1 MKFARLHR
9 WPTNPGEARRLQLDL
24 APRVVLHGS
33 LRSPRL
39 VAGADVAYSPTHGWL
54 VAAAVLLRRP
64 AKPVENTWE
73 VVEEVV
79 LKGPVTF
86 PYVPGLLSFREAP
99 VLLDCFAK
107 LKSTPDLVLVDGH
120 GIAHPRGFG
129 IASHLGL
136 WLDLPTVGC
145 AKSRLVGECEQPG
158 DDPGSWTELRYQGKA
173 VGATVR
179 TRRGVKPIFVSPGHR
194 VGLKAA
200 VRLALLCGA
209 GFRVPEPT
217 RLADHLAEAAKR
229 QMLVALNGRTQACLT
244 WGPSDS

>member
-1 MKFARLHR
+1 
-9 WPTNPGEARRLQLDL
+9 
-24 APRVVLHGS
+24 
-33 LRSPRL
+33 

-54 VAAAVLLRRP
+54 VAAVVLLRRP
-64 AKPVENTWE
+64 AKRIGSDWELVED
-73 VVEEVV
+73 VV

-99 VLLDCFAK
+99 ILLECFAK
-107 LKSTPDLVLVDGH
+107 LRSTPDLVLVDGH

-136 WLDLPTVGC
+136 WLGVPTVGC
-145 AKSRLVGECEQPG
+145 AKSRLVGNCEQPG

-179 TRRGVKPIFVSPGHR
+179 TRRGVKPIFISPGHR

-217 RLADHLAEAAKR
+217 RRADHLAEAAKR
-229 QMLVALNGRTQACLT
+229 QMLVALNGQTQACLT
-244 WGPSDS
+244 WAPSPS

>member
-1 MKFARLHR
+1 M
-9 WPTNPGEARRLQLDL
+9 
-24 APRVVLHGS
+24 
-33 LRSPRL
+33 
-39 VAGADVAYSPTHGWL
+39 
-54 VAAAVLLRRP
+54 
-64 AKPVENTWE
+64 
-73 VVEEVV
+73 VEEVV

-99 VLLDCFAK
+99 VLLDCFAR
-107 LKSTPDLVLVDGH
+107 LKSTPELVLIDGQ

-136 WLDLPTVGC
+136 WLDVPTVGC
-145 AKSRLVGECEQPG
+145 AKSRLIGEGEEPG
-158 DDPGSWTELRYQGKA
+158 DDPGSWTELRYQGQV

-179 TRRGVKPIFVSPGHR
+179 TRGGVKPIFVSPGHR
-194 VGLKAA
+194 VGVKAA
-200 VRLALLCGA
+200 VRLALLCTA

-244 WGPSDS
+244 WGPSGS